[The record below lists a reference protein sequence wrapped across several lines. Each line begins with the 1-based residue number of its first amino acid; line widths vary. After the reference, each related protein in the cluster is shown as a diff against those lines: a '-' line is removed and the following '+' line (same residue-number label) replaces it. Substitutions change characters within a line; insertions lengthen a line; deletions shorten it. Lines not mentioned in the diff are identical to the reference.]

1 MRFLFV
7 AASLALAHIA
17 RAEFVCENPT
27 TLSTTTAGANG
38 EVEVEYLRCS
48 NADSIRAQSQ
58 VLRFEKRQIDVC
70 GAPCAT
76 NCFSGS
82 PGTGPV
88 PGDCTVIADALLYD
102 SQNVGA
108 LFTLDPAANTTVI
121 TMKYQSC
128 DTFIVNQA
136 GVPLQY
142 CRTAWSE
149 LVNDLAQGCQAAQNA
164 HGGNCVAND
173 QRWFVQV
180 QHS

>member
-7 AASLALAHIA
+7 AASLILAHIA

-27 TLSTTTAGANG
+27 MLATTTAGANS

-58 VLRFEKRQIDVC
+58 VLRFEKRQIGVC
-70 GAPCAT
+70 GAPLCAT

-88 PGDCTVIADALLYD
+88 PGNCTFIAD
-102 SQNVGA
+102 A

-136 GVPLQY
+136 AVPLQY

-149 LVNDLAQGCQAAQNA
+149 LVNDLAQGCQAAPNA
-164 HGGNCVAND
+164 HGWKCVAND

-180 QHS
+180 QRP

>member
-1 MRFLFV
+1 MRFFFV
-7 AASLALAHIA
+7 AASLVLAQLA

-27 TLSTTTAGANG
+27 TLSTATAGKDG
-38 EVEVEYLRCS
+38 EVQVEYLHCS

-58 VLRFEKRQIDVC
+58 VLRFEKRQDNVC

-76 NCFSGS
+76 NCFPGAV
-82 PGTGPV
+82 GTGPD
-88 PGDCTVIADALLYD
+88 PNQCAVIADALLYD

-108 LFTLDPAANTTVI
+108 LFTMDPANNTTMI
-121 TMKYQSC
+121 TMQYQSC
-128 DTFIVNQA
+128 KTFILNQA
-136 GVPLQY
+136 GTPLQY

-149 LVNDLAQGCQAAQNA
+149 LTNYLAQNCQATQNA
-164 HGGNCVAND
+164 HGGNCVADD